1 MAPPVGYLQHVLT
14 PTLQRC
20 LNLDIDTHLVRR
32 GFYPKGGGMMT
43 VRAKALSTGEALPSF
58 DLTSRG
64 KASISQ

>member
-1 MAPPVGYLQHVLT
+1 MAPPVGYLQHILI
-14 PTLQRC
+14 PTLQRYLK
-20 LNLDIDTHLVRR
+20 LNIDTHLVKR

-43 VRAKALSTGEALPSF
+43 LRATALNKGEALPSF